1 MNEMKTAWETR
12 KKQIAKT
19 ALVGATIIIAYQGG
33 KLVGANDALKTI
45 NTALIQEQLLK
56 HLQNLRP

>member
-1 MNEMKTAWETR
+1 MDDMKTAWEAR

>member
-1 MNEMKTAWETR
+1 MPEFKTAWEER
-12 KKQIAKT
+12 KKQITKT

-33 KLVGANDALKTI
+33 KLVGANSAFKTV

-56 HLQNLRP
+56 HLQNIRP